1 MGWHLSCHVWWW
13 ETQTLI
19 ILKPTITSAL
29 TQIGNVYYVKWLE
42 LAWTHIISQFAGAAI
57 IYEVQRSARSEARKE
72 EVRKQEM
79 EVRWQPPTILLE
91 TLVYLLNETWHC
103 QDIFWTT
110 SVRQTWNLI
119 LITCSSSILG
129 LRDVLW
135 VLTGFNRIV
144 QSMHLQKNKK
154 LRRLQFDRVL
164 NIRKPFP
171 W

>member
-1 MGWHLSCHVWWW
+1 MGWHLSCHAWWW

-29 TQIGNVYYVKWLE
+29 TPQIGNVYYVKWLE
-42 LAWTHIISQFAGAAI
+42 LAWTHIISQVAGAAI

-129 LRDVLW
+129 LRDVWWYWQVSTMLYSPC
-135 VLTGFNRIV
+135 ICK
-144 QSMHLQKNKK
+144 KNKK
-154 LRRLQFDRVL
+154 RR
-164 NIRKPFP
+164 NIDGNSTAC
-171 W
+171 